1 LSAFEKGGFKTL
13 LMFTTKLDTEEPTVL
28 RKDTKLKATF
38 LTKAYE
44 FNEIEVDEPKIS
56 KPDDVIINV
65 KYVGICGTDM
75 VSYQGKHE
83 LLTFP
88 RVLGHEFSGIVEEIG
103 NGVKNVQPGDYVTVE
118 PLLTCGVCKPCRTG
132 DYNVCEDMKVLGV
145 HVDGACQEKVIV
157 DADRVFKIPQGM
169 SLKEG
174 ALIEPLCV
182 GLEISRR
189 GQLSIEDTVV
199 IFGAGVIGLCVLK
212 VAKCI
217 RARRIIS
224 VDISDDKLKMAKGM
238 GADYVINS
246 AKDNVEQVVAE
257 ITDGKGASLVIEASG
272 AEEAIKT
279 CWTVTSYRG
288 RMVIIGFYKS
298 PLVQIPPIHIVKKEL
313 DVYGSRLYRNRFP
326 LAIDLLAKKEVAL
339 LDLISHEFPF
349 DQIDQAMK
357 TALNP
362 AEKSLKVIIAK

>member
-1 LSAFEKGGFKTL
+1 
-13 LMFTTKLDTEEPTVL
+13 M
-28 RKDTKLKATF
+28 KATF

-44 FNEIEVDEPKIS
+44 FKEIDIEEPKIT
-56 KPDDVIINV
+56 KPNDVIIDV

-88 RVLGHEFSGIVEEIG
+88 RVLGHEFSGVVTTVGED
-103 NGVKNVQPGDYVTVE
+103 VKNVKPGDQVTVE
-118 PLLTCGVCKPCRTG
+118 PLVTCGVCKPCKTG

-145 HVDGACQEKVIV
+145 HVDGACQERVV
-157 DADRVFKIPQGM
+157 VNANRVFKLPPGT

-174 ALIEPLCV
+174 VMIEPLAV
-182 GLEISRR
+182 SLEISRR
-189 GQLSIEDTVV
+189 GQLSIEDTVI

-212 VAKCI
+212 VAKCV
-217 RARRIIS
+217 RVRRIVS
-224 VDISDDKLKMAKGM
+224 VDISDDKLKIAKDL
-238 GADYVINS
+238 GADYVINPIRE
-246 AKDNVEQVVAE
+246 NVDKVIAE

-279 CWTVTSYRG
+279 CWTVTAYRG
-288 RMVIIGFYKS
+288 RIVIIGFYKS

-326 LAIDLLAKKEVAL
+326 LAIDLLAKKEITL
-339 LDLISHEFPF
+339 LDLISHEFMF
-349 DQIDQAMK
+349 DQIDLAMK

-362 AEKSLKVIIAK
+362 LEKTLKVVIKKG

>member
-1 LSAFEKGGFKTL
+1 
-13 LMFTTKLDTEEPTVL
+13 M
-28 RKDTKLKATF
+28 KATF

-44 FNEIEVDEPKIS
+44 FKEIDIEEPKIT
-56 KPDDVIINV
+56 KPDDVIIDV

-88 RVLGHEFSGIVEEIG
+88 RILGHEFSGVVFAVGEA
-103 NGVKNVQPGDYVTVE
+103 VKNVKLGDQVTVE
-118 PLLTCGVCKPCRTG
+118 PLVTCGVCKPCKTG

-145 HVDGACQEKVIV
+145 HVDGACQEKVV
-157 DADRVFKIPQGM
+157 VNANRVFKLPSGT

-174 ALIEPLCV
+174 VMIEPLAV
-182 GLEISRR
+182 SLEISRR
-189 GQLSIEDTVV
+189 GQLSIEDTVI

-212 VAKCI
+212 VAKCV

-224 VDISDDKLKMAKGM
+224 VDISDDKLEIAKNL
-238 GADYVINS
+238 GADYVINPTRE
-246 AKDNVEQVVAE
+246 NVDKVVEE

-279 CWTVTSYRG
+279 CWAVTAYRG
-288 RMVIIGFYKS
+288 RVVIIGFYKS

-326 LAIDLLAKKEVAL
+326 LAIDLLTKKEVTL
-339 LDLISHEFPF
+339 LDLISHEFMF
-349 DQIDQAMK
+349 NQIDLAMK

-362 AEKSLKVIIAK
+362 MEKTLKVVIKKN